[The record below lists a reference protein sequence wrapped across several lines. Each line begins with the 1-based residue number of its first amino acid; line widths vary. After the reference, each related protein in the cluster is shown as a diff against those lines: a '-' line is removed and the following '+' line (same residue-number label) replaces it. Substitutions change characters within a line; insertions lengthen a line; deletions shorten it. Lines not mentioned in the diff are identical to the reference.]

1 MAGRNNPDKSECSV
15 LLIDDDATFARIF
28 SKELK
33 RLNYRVDHVDG
44 GQQGLEAV
52 SRGPYDVVLLDIFM
66 PEMDGLTVL
75 QKIREKQPET
85 PVIMLT
91 GGATVDTAIKSM
103 KLGAFDYLTKP
114 FRLEEVR
121 ISIEKAL
128 ETRRLKESNV
138 RLKQG
143 LAERGFSEMVG
154 KSDAIRSVFEMIN
167 KVSQSDSTVLLTG
180 ESGTGKELAARAIH
194 RHSRREE
201 EPFVVVDCGALHEN
215 LFESELFGHER
226 GAYTGA
232 VRRKHGL
239 FEVASGGTIFLDEIA
254 EISVPIQAKLLR
266 VIETGE
272 LRRLGGVGS
281 MKVDVR
287 IIAATNRDLEK
298 MVGDGTFRE
307 DLYYRLNVFCISI
320 PPLRDRKDDIP
331 ELVNH
336 FLAKKSR
343 FSDDIGDVSDDAMRL
358 LTDFDWP
365 GNIRELENVIERA
378 LIISDG
384 RKIDVGD
391 LPAALKTN
399 FRFAENASEFKTM
412 SQMEDEYIKFI
423 LEKCDGNQSRAAQI
437 LGLDPKTIYR
447 RLRKNQA

>member
-1 MAGRNNPDKSECSV
+1 MAGRNKSDKSGCSI

-33 RLNYRVDHVDG
+33 RLDYRVDHVDG
-44 GQQGLEAV
+44 GQKGLEAV
-52 SRGPYDVVLLDIFM
+52 SRGLYDVVLLDIFM

-75 QKIREKQPET
+75 RSIRERQPEM

-91 GGATVDTAIKSM
+91 GGATVDTAIRSM

-128 ETRRLKESNV
+128 ENRRLRESNV
-138 RLKQG
+138 KLKQG
-143 LAERGFSEMVG
+143 LAERGFSEIVG
-154 KSDAIRSVFEMIN
+154 KSDAIRSVFDMID
-167 KVSQSDSTVLLTG
+167 KVSQSDSTVLLMG

-194 RHSRREE
+194 RHSRRAE

-307 DLYYRLNVFCISI
+307 DLYYRLNVFSISI
-320 PPLRDRKDDIP
+320 PPLRDRKDDIA
-331 ELVNH
+331 ELVSH
-336 FLAKKSR
+336 FLTKKSR
-343 FSDDIGDVSDDAMRL
+343 VSDGPGEISDDAL
-358 LTDFDWP
+358 GLITEFDWP
-365 GNIRELENVIERA
+365 GNVRELENVIERA
-378 LIISDG
+378 LIVSDG
-384 RKIDVGD
+384 GKIDVGD
-391 LPAALKTN
+391 LPGALKTN
-399 FRFAENASEFKTM
+399 FHFAENAREFKTM
-412 SQMEDEYIKFI
+412 SEMEDEYIRFI

-447 RLRKNQA
+447 RMKKNQA